1 MQPGFSSP
9 VRDRIRGDT
18 DAANESLGERR
29 EANFAKGGGRA
40 LGEVVSDV
48 APHGTGRIVANSFGA
63 VFDRE
68 GFHPETA
75 AVAQNAGGR
84 LARRYRD

>member
-1 MQPGFSSP
+1 M
-9 VRDRIRGDT
+9 RGDT
-18 DAANESLGERR
+18 DAANESLDERR

-40 LGEVVSDV
+40 LGEVVSDI

-68 GFHPETA
+68 GFHPQSA
-75 AVAQNAGGR
+75 AVAQSAGGR
-84 LARRYRD
+84 LARRYQD